1 MATGTSHYRR
11 TRVEQ
16 SRVARLHAGRDLKGV
31 PIRTPSINFS
41 AELRAALI
49 FAVIIAAMGAVLV
62 GLLAAGAVD
71 PDSDTRLMVSFALG
85 LVAACGVSSS
95 LAFLAGLRHRL
106 LLLTLSSGLIAA
118 GAFTL
123 GWAPLETAAKILF
136 GTTAGLWLA
145 MMLTSISQ
153 VLLISGLI
161 IFVDFWSV
169 FLGPTK
175 KMVES
180 GGPWIDYFTISLPV
194 FGASAVSRLG
204 VSDIIFFS
212 LFVGCTLIWRLRRV
226 ATALGLSLSFVAT
239 MVVGVSLEIGV
250 PALPLLSI
258 AFLLVNGD
266 LLYRRFLADPGE
278 NWGRRGGGRGGGQGS
293 Q

>member
-1 MATGTSHYRR
+1 MAGTSHYRR

-49 FAVIIAAMGAVLV
+49 FAVILAAMGAALA
-62 GLLAAGAVD
+62 GLLAAGAID
-71 PDSDTRLMVSFALG
+71 PDSDARLMISFALG
-85 LVAACGVSSS
+85 LVAACGVSSG
-95 LAFLAGLRHRL
+95 LAFLIGLRHRL

-118 GAFTL
+118 GAFML
-123 GWAPLETAAKILF
+123 GWMPVETAAKIVF
-136 GTTAGLWLA
+136 ATTAGLWLA

-153 VLLISGLI
+153 VLLISSLI

-226 ATALGLSLSFVAT
+226 TTALGLAVSFVAT
-239 MVVGVSLEIGV
+239 MVVGVSLKIGV

-266 LLYRRFLADPGE
+266 LLYRRFLEEPEE
-278 NWGRRGGGRGGGQGS
+278 NRGRRGGGHGGGQGS
-293 Q
+293 